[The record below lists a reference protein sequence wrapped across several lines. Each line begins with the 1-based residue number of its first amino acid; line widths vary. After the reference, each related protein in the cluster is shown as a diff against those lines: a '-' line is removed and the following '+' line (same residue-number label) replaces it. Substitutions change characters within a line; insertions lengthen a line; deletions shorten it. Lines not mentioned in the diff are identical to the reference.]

1 MKKISVVLPIY
12 NEEETIPELYKRLS
26 AALIKDFPVWD
37 YEVVFVDDGS
47 KDGSPILL
55 QQLATSDEKI
65 KSVIFSRNFGHHIA
79 ITAGLD
85 YATGD
90 YVVIMDSDLQ
100 DCPED
105 IITLYAKLSQG
116 YDVVYAQRVNKKFSF
131 FKRVTSAFFIYFI
144 KLLIREDIEIN
155 TNIFRIMRKQ
165 VVDEVKRMRE
175 AQRYVVGII
184 GWVGF
189 RHTSVPIEHG
199 ERKYGETKY
208 PLSRQLRLAC
218 NAILSFSEYPLR
230 LITILGFTF
239 MGLSFCLTAYVVGR
253 YFVGSYVL
261 LGWTSLIATVLF
273 MGGIQLSVIGIIGE
287 YLGRL
292 YVEVKRRPLYVVR
305 DIFIAPTIKQPSLK
319 KEIASHESTM
329 DAR

>member
-1 MKKISVVLPIY
+1 MKKISVLLPIY
-12 NEEETIPELYKRLS
+12 NEEETIPELYERLS
-26 AALIKDFPVWD
+26 SVLAKDFLGWAG
-37 YEVVFVDDGS
+37 EIIFVDDGS
-47 KDGSPILL
+47 KDRSALLL
-55 QQLATSDEKI
+55 QQLAQTDERV
-65 KSVIFSRNFGHHIA
+65 KSIIFSRNFGHHIA
-79 ITAGLD
+79 ISAGLD

-100 DCPED
+100 DCPEH
-105 IITLYAKLSQG
+105 IILLYKKLCEG

-131 FKRVTSAFFIYFI
+131 FKRATSAFFIYFI

-199 ERKYGETKY
+199 ERKYGQTKY
-208 PLSRQLRLAC
+208 PFSRQLRLAC

-239 MGLSFCLTAYVVGR
+239 MGVSFCLTVYVVGR
-253 YFVGSYVL
+253 YFLGSYVV

-292 YVEVKRRPLYVVR
+292 YVEVKKRPLYIVR
-305 DIFIAPTIKQPSLK
+305 DIFIAPTIKNPSLK
-319 KEIASHESTM
+319 KEIVSHGSTM
-329 DAR
+329 GA